1 MESAGYLTLKTEIA
15 LPAYVGKT
23 DAEIVTTLNASTIP
37 VDVDPDPV
45 DIWEVLTE
53 VGAWGKI
60 ELHSRRAPLG
70 TLGDMAGDNAT
81 VGALIEL
88 VRAVDQQRLLR
99 WTRPAVQQQWASRL
113 DALRVAGFVT
123 APQRLRIL
131 NLGRG
136 TISRATQLGLP
147 VVTAEDIKTA
157 RLV

>member
-1 MESAGYLTLKTEIA
+1 MDYAVLKAEIA

-23 DAEIVTTLNASTIP
+23 DAEIVAALNASTIA
-37 VDVDPDPV
+37 VDADVDPA

-70 TLGDMAGDNAT
+70 TLGDMTGDNIT

-88 VRAVDQQRLLR
+88 VRAVDQQRMLR
-99 WTRPAVQQQWASRL
+99 WTRPAVQQQWAARF
-113 DALRVAGFVT
+113 DALRVAGFLT

-136 TISRATQLGLP
+136 TTSRARQLGLP
-147 VVTAEDIKTA
+147 DVTGEDIKTA